1 MKVEPTGKMFRNLG
15 LEISDARENEL
26 IREEKG
32 TNRIRGKWKWIVTP

>member
-1 MKVEPTGKMFRNLG
+1 MKVQPTGKMFRNLG

-32 TNRIRGKWKWIVTP
+32 TNRIRGK